1 MTALEADLVTSCH
14 TLVCELRDTWHQ
26 PIHGERINQRRADKA
41 GSDRGSPDYLLSVN
55 GWHHALEF
63 KRTKTGRFSLDQL
76 VAAERRRK
84 AGVETYA
91 PTTVAEF
98 ESLLR
103 WSRRHEYGTRPDCPV
118 VPTVEECRRRTRA
131 CP

>member
-1 MTALEADLVTSCH
+1 MIESDLVNACH
-14 TLVCELRDTWHQ
+14 LVVCELRDTWHQ

-41 GSDRGSPDYLLSVN
+41 GSDCGAPDYLLSVN
-55 GWHHALEF
+55 GWHHACEF
-63 KRTKTGRFSLDQL
+63 KRTAGGRFSLGQL

-91 PTTVAEF
+91 PRTRVEF

-103 WSRRHEYGTRPDCPV
+103 WSQRHETGVCPDCPL
-118 VPTVEECRRRTRA
+118 VPTVEEARRRA
-131 CP
+131 